1 MERERTMTVT
11 SEAKLDLLRRVDLF
25 AGVAPEHLERIA
37 ERAVE
42 VDFAPGR
49 QIVREGD
56 VGTGF
61 YVVVDGRVSVVR
73 DGRTIARLGPGEFFG
88 ELSILDRRPRV
99 AQVVADE
106 PTRCLALASWDLE
119 AIMLEEPALT
129 VAILRGVAAR
139 LRALTE
145 ESRH

>member
-1 MERERTMTVT
+1 MTVT
-11 SEAKLDLLRRVDLF
+11 SDTKLELLRQAGLF
-25 AGVAPEHLERIA
+25 SGVEPRHLERIA
-37 ERAVE
+37 ERVVE
-42 VDFAPGR
+42 VEFEPGR

-61 YVVVDGRVSVVR
+61 YVVVEGRVSVIR
-73 DGRTIARLGPGEFFG
+73 DGRTIVTLGPGDFFG
-88 ELSILDRRPRV
+88 ELSILDHRPRI
-99 AQVVADE
+99 AQVTADA
-106 PTRCLALASWDLE
+106 PTRCLALTSWDLE

>member
-1 MERERTMTVT
+1 MTVSSDT
-11 SEAKLDLLRRVDLF
+11 KLELLRRVELF
-25 AGVAPEHLERIA
+25 GGVEPRHLEKIA
-37 ERAVE
+37 ERVVE
-42 VDFAPGR
+42 VDFEAGR

-61 YVVVDGRVSVVR
+61 YVVVEGSVSVIR
-73 DGRTIARLGPGEFFG
+73 DGRTVARLGQGDFFG
-88 ELSILDRRPRV
+88 ELSILDHRPRI

>member
-1 MERERTMTVT
+1 MTVST
-11 SEAKLDLLRRVDLF
+11 DAKLELLRGVGLF
-25 AGVAPEHLERIA
+25 AGIEPRHLERIA

-42 VDFAPGR
+42 IDFAAGR

-61 YVVVDGRVSVVR
+61 YVIADGRVSVVR
-73 DGRTIARLGPGEFFG
+73 DGRPVAELGPGEFFG
-88 ELSILDRRPRV
+88 ELSVLDHRPRV

>member
-1 MERERTMTVT
+1 MTVSGDT
-11 SEAKLDLLRRVDLF
+11 KVELLRRVELF
-25 AGVAPEHLERIA
+25 AGVEPRHLEKIA
-37 ERAVE
+37 ERVVE
-42 VDFAPGR
+42 VDFGAGR

-61 YVVVDGRVSVVR
+61 YVVVEGSVSVVR
-73 DGRTIARLGPGEFFG
+73 DGRPVARLGPGQFFG

-139 LRALTE
+139 LRELTE

>member
-1 MERERTMTVT
+1 MTVST
-11 SEAKLDLLRRVDLF
+11 EARLELLRRVELF
-25 AGVAPEHLERIA
+25 AGVEPRHLERIA
-37 ERAVE
+37 ERVVE
-42 VDFAPGR
+42 VDVPAGR

-61 YVVVDGRVSVVR
+61 FVIVEGSVRVIR
-73 DGRTIARLGPGEFFG
+73 DGRPIARLGPGEFFG
-88 ELSILDRRPRV
+88 ELAILDRRPRV

-119 AIMLEEPALT
+119 AIMLEEPALA